1 MRRCLLLAMVTAA
14 LAVAAAHSAEAAL
27 FLIFNRNAVPIG
39 SAVSAHTPIATDRV
53 LRKLRRSGALRRH
66 PLRVF
71 LAARAD
77 AASVR
82 SVRDSRL
89 TPLGPLHV
97 DRRGRGRFTF
107 SMPNVAPGDYTTFLQ
122 CVPCRPGAPA
132 RALVPSGPFPSSLQ
146 VVDGPPVNR
155 DCSTSVGGDL
165 PPDWQRYT
173 VAAGPL
179 TLYYWNSSTL
189 TRPDAFNAR
198 APGRY
203 SPLKILVLVRGRAT
217 VTLSVPLGERRSVAL
232 VYGPPREWRRT
243 MRVSDGHAATTFS
256 GCSGSD
262 SDETQFNGGF
272 IVAGVQCATF
282 DVRVGTQP
290 DAMKLAVPFG
300 VPC

>member
-1 MRRCLLLAMVTAA
+1 MRRCLLLGMVTAA
-14 LAVAAAHSAEAAL
+14 LAVAVAHSAEAAL

-53 LRKLRRSGALRRH
+53 LRKLRRSGSLRRH

-97 DRRGRGRFTF
+97 DRRGRGRLTF

-122 CVPCRPGAPA
+122 CVPCRPGAPE

-155 DCSTSVGGDL
+155 DCSTSGRWRPASRLAAINGGGGAADAL
-165 PPDWQRYT
+165 LLELVHAHETRRIQR
-173 VAAGPL
+173 
-179 TLYYWNSSTL
+179 
-189 TRPDAFNAR
+189 TR
-198 APGRY
+198 
-203 SPLKILVLVRGRAT
+203 T
-217 VTLSVPLGERRSVAL
+217 RSVLAAQDPRARSWSRDGDAL
-232 VYGPPREWRRT
+232 RSARRT
-243 MRVSDGHAATTFS
+243 AERCARLRPSERVAQD
-256 GCSGSD
+256 D
-262 SDETQFNGGF
+262 
-272 IVAGVQCATF
+272 AGLRRTRCNDIQRLFRFRLGRDAVQ
-282 DVRVGTQP
+282 
-290 DAMKLAVPFG
+290 
-300 VPC
+300 